1 MNPATPAPPAR
12 SARLKTAALWGLA
25 GVNAALVIGLV
36 GRAAT
41 GTTGRGAT
49 PAVPSAVSL
58 PSILG
63 GSPAMAQQA
72 GGMNNRR
79 PGEYL
84 IIPGRVQGS
93 SSEVVYIFD
102 TANGELSAAALN
114 NTSGKMDF
122 LPKLSITDV
131 FQAADRAQPRPGGR
145 R

>member
-1 MNPATPAPPAR
+1 MTPPPPATPAR
-12 SARLKTAALWGLA
+12 SARFKTAALWGLV
-25 GVNAALVIGLV
+25 GVNAALLVGLV

-41 GTTGRGAT
+41 GRGET
-49 PAVPSAVSL
+49 PVPSEVPSAISL

-72 GGMNNRR
+72 GAMNNRR